1 MFKFICFVDCIV
13 FASPLGVI
21 KLRLESVHKMSKNE
35 IWNKRNMI
43 FFGDVWRRRR
53 RRRLTH
59 EMFWTWLS
67 SYHWK
72 LTLLC
77 HLQVI
82 VFLLSLIRPLHHF
95 VPLSSLS
102 LSLGSL
108 FVACSPCLFLF
119 FFFFLFLRFDFFL
132 EFTDAD
138 WIPSVDY
145 YGSNKLYRLPLPSTN
160 KVLIITVYILMQ

>member
-102 LSLGSL
+102 HSAPYLSLVLRVFFSSSSSFYF
-108 FVACSPCLFLF
+108 FVSISFWNLQTQT
-119 FFFFLFLRFDFFL
+119 
-132 EFTDAD
+132 EF
-138 WIPSVDY
+138 
-145 YGSNKLYRLPLPSTN
+145 RQ
-160 KVLIITVYILMQ
+160 LIIMAQINCIVCHCLQQTKS